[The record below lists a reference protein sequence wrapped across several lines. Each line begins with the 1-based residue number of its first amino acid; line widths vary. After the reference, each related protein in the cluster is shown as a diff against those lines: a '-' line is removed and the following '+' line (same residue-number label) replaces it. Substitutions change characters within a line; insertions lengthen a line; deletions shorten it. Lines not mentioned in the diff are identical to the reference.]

1 MLMGMNVAIDEDA
14 LRNNRIDH
22 GQEESEGEGEESP
35 DPAMDLMQA
44 GEDDWWG
51 RTLKKEGLMLV
62 FFVSFDDLPL
72 DSL

>member
-22 GQEESEGEGEESP
+22 GQEESGDDEQETP

-44 GEDDWWG
+44 GEDD
-51 RTLKKEGLMLV
+51 
-62 FFVSFDDLPL
+62 
-72 DSL
+72 

>member
-44 GEDDWWG
+44 GEDD
-51 RTLKKEGLMLV
+51 
-62 FFVSFDDLPL
+62 
-72 DSL
+72 